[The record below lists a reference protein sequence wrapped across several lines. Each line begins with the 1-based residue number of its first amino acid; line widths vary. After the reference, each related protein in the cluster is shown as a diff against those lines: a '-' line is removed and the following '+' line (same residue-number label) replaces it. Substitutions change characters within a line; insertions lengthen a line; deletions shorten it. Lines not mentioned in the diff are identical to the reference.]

1 MSNIGSEGAL
11 LDTPILTPPQ
21 AGILGT
27 AAIQKR
33 PVIVTE
39 EGIDSIA
46 IRQMCYLPFTYDHQ
60 LVDGAD
66 AGRFVSTIVDRIEVG
81 DFEDDLDL

>member
-1 MSNIGSEGAL
+1 
-11 LDTPILTPPQ
+11 
-21 AGILGT
+21 
-27 AAIQKR
+27 
-33 PVIVTE
+33 
-39 EGIDSIA
+39 
-46 IRQMCYLPFTYDHQ
+46 MCYLPFTYDHQ